1 MAQKW
6 KDSNTRGKNKLLREL
21 ASEKNDKKN
30 RGLMRYLLND
40 VKPRDVLMS
49 MKWAP
54 EAWRDYGDEYYN
66 RAVVIKQRN
75 YYENVYKM
83 GKFDHKG
90 RMFNPDEAAE
100 MKDTYGD
107 DRTKW
112 PGKLKFKSAC

>member
-66 RAVVIKQRN
+66 RAVVIKQRT